1 MTTSDLLAPKKILA
15 DEEARRRIANDL
27 DVTLVVEAAAGT
39 GKTTALVGR
48 IMALLASGKGRLST
62 IVAVTFTEKA
72 AGEMKLRLRTEIEKA
87 RDASPSPEIL
97 ARLDAALAELE
108 AAHIGTIH
116 GFCSDLLRDRPVE
129 ARVDPLFEMIA
140 EDEQNRLLE
149 ECFEPW
155 FEQAL
160 RSPHKDRRF
169 EGMRR
174 LLRRRSRGRN
184 AVGPRELL
192 RKATFDLVEWRHF
205 SGEWRREPFDREG
218 SIDAVITKIDLFS
231 RHAEF
236 ARERE
241 KDEDWLSK
249 SIMEISR
256 WRSELARR
264 EALWPTR
271 HALPKVAQAVLGS
284 RDYDG
289 LEAELRGLERERFW
303 NWKGRGKFFSPGVS
317 RDDVLA
323 ERSKLKE
330 ELSLVLQKADADLAV
345 CLRRELTPLA
355 EAYEDLKRRA
365 GRLDFLDLLLRVRD
379 MLQSDRAVRLELQNK
394 FTHLLVDE
402 FQDTDPLQA
411 EILLLLAAAD
421 PNEADFSRVK
431 TIPGKLFVVGDPK
444 QSIYRFRRADVTL
457 YEATKQQ
464 LIAAG
469 ASLVHLTT
477 SFRSVPSIQSAVN
490 AAFAQVMRG
499 SEDGSQ
505 ASYVALTPFR
515 DEPKDRPTLIALPVP
530 RPYAHYG
537 KIADYVIN
545 ESFPD
550 AVGAFVDFLVNKSGW
565 TIREK
570 DSTVDVPIDAR
581 HVCLLFKRFQSFGE
595 DVTRPYVRAL
605 EARRIPHVLVGG
617 RSFHHREEVT
627 ALRNAA
633 AAIEWPDDE
642 LSVFA
647 TLRGPFISLSDAQ
660 LLTWRS
666 TKELGSLHPFKK
678 IDPTKLTDFTR
689 PVHDALQLIAK
700 LHRGRNRQPIA
711 DTLGRFLEA
720 TRAHAGIAI
729 WPTGEQALAN
739 VLRVLDLARRFE
751 ATGATSFRAFV
762 SRLDDDAE
770 RGTGAEAAVVEE
782 GTEGV
787 RIMTV
792 HRAKGLEFPVVVL
805 VDPCAPT
812 ALQNPTRYVP
822 SAGSGADQRVAAIPL
837 AGCVPVELFEHK
849 EEVLRHDR
857 EEAARLVYVAA
868 TRARELLVVPVVGDE
883 PGEIEEDKKN
893 WLDVLRPVIYPASG
907 QRRDARQA
915 PGTPTFGSDSTLER
929 PPSARTRTDDS
940 VAPGLHRPSL
950 GEHHVV
956 WWDPRALELDREHD
970 IGLRQQKML
979 AADDGNTAVGE
990 GERLHDHW
998 IKTRQNAIA
1007 SGSKPELTVV
1017 TVTERKAAVERKTA
1031 PTTDVQVESTIA
1043 NRTTRAHGKRF
1054 GILVHAVLA
1063 NVALD
1068 ANEDQIATV
1077 TRAQGRLIG
1086 ASANE
1091 ESSAVEATVAAL
1103 AHPWMKRARDATDV
1117 RREASLSHVQED
1129 GSLLEGVVD
1138 LTFREETS
1146 SGPKWTVV
1154 DFKTDVELSSRR
1166 AEYALQV
1173 SLYARALEAAT
1184 GEKAEG
1190 VLLSV

>member
-1 MTTSDLLAPKKILA
+1 MTLDLLAPKKILA
-15 DEEARRRIANDL
+15 DAEARDRIANDL
-27 DVTLVVEAAAGT
+27 DATLVVEAAAGT

-87 RDASPSPEIL
+87 REVCTADIL
-97 ARLDAALAELE
+97 ARLDGALAELE

-116 GFCSDLLRDRPVE
+116 GFCADLLRDRPVE

-140 EDEQNRLLE
+140 EDEQSRLLE

-155 FEQAL
+155 FELAL
-160 RSPHKDRRF
+160 RSPVKDRRF
-169 EGMRR
+169 EGVRR
-174 LLRRRSRGRN
+174 LLRRRSRRRN
-184 AVGPRELL
+184 VSGPRELL

-205 SGEWRREPFDREG
+205 SGEWRRDPFDREG
-218 SIDAVITKIDLFS
+218 SIDRVVAKIDLFS
-231 RHAEF
+231 RHAEH
-236 ARERE
+236 AAERE
-241 KDEDWLSK
+241 KNEDWLAK

-264 EALWPTR
+264 EA
-271 HALPKVAQAVLGS
+271 VLGS

-289 LEAELRGLERERFW
+289 LEAELRTLERERFW
-303 NWKGRGKFFSPGVS
+303 NWKGRGKVFSPGVS
-317 RDDVLA
+317 RDDVLN
-323 ERSKLKE
+323 ERTMLKE
-330 ELSLVLQKADADLAV
+330 ELSLTLQKADADLAV

-379 MLQSDRAVRLELQNK
+379 MLQSDRKVRAELQKK

-411 EILLLLAAAD
+411 EILLLLAASD

-431 TIPGKLFVVGDPK
+431 SIPGKLFVVGDPK

-457 YEATKQQ
+457 YEATKKQ
-464 LIAAG
+464 LLAAG
-469 ASLVHLTT
+469 AVLLHLTT
-477 SFRSVPSIQSAVN
+477 SFRSVPSIQNAVN
-490 AAFAQVMRG
+490 AAFSQVMHG

-515 DEPKDRPTLIALPVP
+515 DEPKGRPTVIALPVP
-530 RPYAHYG
+530 RPYADYG
-537 KIADYVIN
+537 KIADYIIS

-550 AVGAFVDFLVNKSGW
+550 AVGAFVDFLITKSGW
-565 TIREK
+565 TIAEK
-570 DSTVDVPIDAR
+570 DSDIEVPIEAR

-633 AAIEWPDDE
+633 SAIEWPDDE

-647 TLRGPFISLSDAQ
+647 TLRGPFIALSDAQ
-660 LLTWRS
+660 LLTWR
-666 TKELGSLHPFKK
+666 TNPALGSLHPFKK
-678 IDPTKLTDFTR
+678 IDETKLTDFTR
-689 PVHDALQLIAK
+689 PVHEALGLIAK
-700 LHRGRNRQPIA
+700 LHRGRNRRPIA

-751 ATGATSFRAFV
+751 TTGATSFRAFV

-770 RGTGAEAAVVEE
+770 RGTGTEAAVVEE

-792 HRAKGLEFPVVVL
+792 HRAKGLEFPIVVL
-805 VDPCAPT
+805 VDPTAPP

-822 SAGSGADQRVAAIPL
+822 AATSGSDKRVAAIPL
-837 AGCVPVELFEHK
+837 AGCVPVELFEHRD
-849 EEVLRHDR
+849 EVLRHDR
-857 EEAARLVYVAA
+857 EEAQRLVYVAA

-883 PGEIEEDKKN
+883 PAQIDEDKKN
-893 WLDVLRPVIYPASG
+893 WLDVLRPVVFPASA

-929 PPSARTRTDDS
+929 PASARTHTNGS
-940 VAPGLHRPSL
+940 VAPGLHRPSA
-950 GEHHVV
+950 GEHQVV

-970 IGLRQQKML
+970 VGLRQQKML
-979 AADDGNTAVGE
+979 AADDGNTAVDE
-990 GERLHDHW
+990 GGRLHDTW
-998 IKTRQNAIA
+998 AKTRQNAITT
-1007 SGSKPELTVV
+1007 GSTPHFRIV
-1017 TVTERKAAVERKTA
+1017 TVTERKAEIERGATASAEVPVEA
-1031 PTTDVQVESTIA
+1031 TTA
-1043 NRTTRAHGKRF
+1043 NRKTRAHGKRF

-1063 NVALD
+1063 NVELD
-1068 ANEDQIATV
+1068 ANAEGIALV
-1077 TRAQGRLIG
+1077 ARAQGRLIG
-1086 ASANE
+1086 ATPE
-1091 ESSAVEATVAAL
+1091 EEASAVEATIAAL
-1103 AHPWMKRARDATDV
+1103 AHPLMQRARNATDV
-1117 RREASLSHVQED
+1117 RREASVSHVQED

-1138 LTFREETS
+1138 LTFREES
-1146 SGPKWTVV
+1146 PAGPKWTIV

-1190 VLLSV
+1190 ALLSV

>member
-1 MTTSDLLAPKKILA
+1 MTEALFAPTPPKKILA
-15 DEEARRRIANDL
+15 DADARDRIESDL
-27 DVTLVVEAAAGT
+27 DATLVVEAAAGT

-87 RDASPSPEIL
+87 RNNSPNPEIL

-116 GFCSDLLRDRPVE
+116 GFCADLLRDRPVE

-155 FEQAL
+155 FEEAL

-205 SGEWRREPFDREG
+205 SGEWRRDPFDREG
-218 SIDAVITKIDLFS
+218 SIDRVIAQIDSFS
-231 RHAEF
+231 RHAEH
-236 ARERE
+236 AAE
-241 KDEDWLSK
+241 KEKNEDWLAK
-249 SIMEISR
+249 SIMEVFR
-256 WRSELARR
+256 WRAELKRR
-264 EALWPTR
+264 E
-271 HALPKVAQAVLGS
+271 AVLGS

-289 LEAELRGLERERFW
+289 LEAELRSLERERFW
-303 NWKGRGKFFSPGVS
+303 NWKGRGNIFSPGVS
-317 RDDVLA
+317 RSDVLA
-323 ERSKLKE
+323 ERTALKDA
-330 ELSLVLQKADADLAV
+330 LALTLQKADADLAV

-379 MLQSDRAVRLELQNK
+379 MLQKDGAVRLELQKK

-411 EILLLLAAAD
+411 EILLLLASDD
-421 PNEADFSRVK
+421 PKEADFSRVK
-431 TIPGKLFVVGDPK
+431 TVPGKLFVVGDPK

-515 DEPKDRPTLIALPVP
+515 DEPKDRPTVVALPVP
-530 RPYAHYG
+530 RPYAQYG
-537 KIADYVIN
+537 KIADYIIN

-550 AVGAFVDFLVNKSGW
+550 AVGAFVDFLINKSGW

-570 DSTVDVPIDAR
+570 DGTVDVPIDAR

-660 LLTWRS
+660 LLTWR
-666 TKELGSLHPFKK
+666 TQFGSLHPFKK
-678 IDPTKLTDFTR
+678 VEDEKLTDFTR
-689 PVHDALQLIAK
+689 PIRDALSLIAK
-700 LHRGRNRQPIA
+700 LHRGRNRRPIA
-711 DTLGRFLEA
+711 DTLGRLLEA

-751 ATGATSFRAFV
+751 STGATSFRAFV
-762 SRLDDDAE
+762 TRLDDDAE

-805 VDPCAPT
+805 VDPCAPP

-822 SAGSGADQRVAAIPL
+822 AASSGGDKRVAAIPL

-868 TRARELLVVPVVGDE
+868 TRARELLVIPVVGDE
-883 PGEIEEDKKN
+883 PGEIEEEKKN
-893 WLDVLRPVIYPASG
+893 WLDVLRPVVYPASG

-929 PPSARTRTDDS
+929 PSSARAHTNDS

-950 GEHHVV
+950 GDHHVV

-998 IKTRQNAIA
+998 AKTRLNAIA
-1007 SGSKPELTVV
+1007 AGSIPNLRIT
-1017 TVTERKAAVERKTA
+1017 TVTEKKSEVEKKSS
-1031 PTTDVQVESTIA
+1031 PESEVVVESTTA
-1043 NRTTRAHGKRF
+1043 DRRTRAHGKRF
-1054 GILVHAVLA
+1054 GILVHGVLA
-1063 NVALD
+1063 NVPLD
-1068 ANEDQIATV
+1068 ADAERIALV
-1077 TRAQGRLIG
+1077 THAQARLIG
-1086 ASANE
+1086 ATPTE
-1091 ESSAVEATVAAL
+1091 EAGAIEATTAAL
-1103 AHPWMKRARDATDV
+1103 AHPWLTRARRATTV

-1138 LTFREETS
+1138 LAFREENP
-1146 SGPKWTVV
+1146 SGVKWTVV

>member
-1 MTTSDLLAPKKILA
+1 MTTLDLLAPKKILA
-15 DEEARRRIANDL
+15 DAEARDRIANDL
-27 DVTLVVEAAAGT
+27 DATLVVEAAAGT

-48 IMALLASGKGRLST
+48 IMSLLASGKGRLST

-87 RDASPSPEIL
+87 RDSSPSAEIL

-116 GFCSDLLRDRPVE
+116 GFCADLLRDRPVE

-184 AVGPRELL
+184 ASGPRELL

-205 SGEWRREPFDREG
+205 SGEWRRDPFDREG
-218 SIDAVITKIDLFS
+218 SIDHVIAKIDLFS
-231 RHAEF
+231 RHAEH
-236 ARERE
+236 AAE
-241 KDEDWLSK
+241 KEKNEDWLAK
-249 SIMEISR
+249 SIMEVFR
-256 WRSELARR
+256 WRAELKRR
-264 EALWPTR
+264 E
-271 HALPKVAQAVLGS
+271 AVLGS

-289 LEAELRGLERERFW
+289 LEAELRALERERFW

-323 ERSKLKE
+323 ERSALKE
-330 ELSLVLQKADADLAV
+330 ELALVLQKADADLAV

-379 MLQSDRAVRLELQNK
+379 MLQSDRAVRTQLQKK

-411 EILLLLAAAD
+411 EILLLLASDD
-421 PNEADFSRVK
+421 PKEADFSRVK

-457 YEATKQQ
+457 YEATKKQ
-464 LIAAG
+464 LLASG

-477 SFRSVPSIQSAVN
+477 SFRSVPSIQNAVN

-515 DEPKDRPTLIALPVP
+515 EEPKDRPTIVALPVP
-530 RPYAHYG
+530 RPYAQYG
-537 KIADYVIN
+537 KIADYIIN

-550 AVGAFVDFLVNKSGW
+550 AVGAFVDFLINKSGW

-570 DSTVDVPIDAR
+570 DGAADVPIDAR

-633 AAIEWPDDE
+633 SAIEWPDDE

-660 LLTWRS
+660 LLTWR
-666 TKELGSLHPFKK
+666 TNFGSLHPFKK
-678 IDPTKLTDFTR
+678 VEEEKLTDVTR
-689 PVHDALQLIAK
+689 PVRDALSLIAK
-700 LHRGRNRQPIA
+700 LHRGRNHRPIA
-711 DTLGRFLEA
+711 DTLGRLLEA

-751 ATGATSFRAFV
+751 STGATSFRAFV
-762 SRLDDDAE
+762 TRLDDDAE

-805 VDPCAPT
+805 VDPCAPP

-822 SAGSGADQRVAAIPL
+822 AASSGADQRVAAIPL

-868 TRARELLVVPVVGDE
+868 TRARELLVIPVVGDE

-893 WLDVLRPVIYPASG
+893 WLDVLRPVVYPASG

-929 PPSARTRTDDS
+929 PSSARAHTNDS

-950 GEHHVV
+950 GDHSVV

-979 AADDGNTAVGE
+979 AADDGNAAVGE

-998 IKTRQNAIA
+998 AKTRQNAIA
-1007 SGSKPELTVV
+1007 SGGIPNLRIV
-1017 TVTERKAAVERKTA
+1017 TVTERKSEIEKRSTPEADILVEATTADRAA
-1031 PTTDVQVESTIA
+1031 
-1043 NRTTRAHGKRF
+1043 RAHGKRF

-1068 ANEDQIATV
+1068 ANEEQIATV
-1077 TRAQGRLIG
+1077 TRAQARLVG
-1086 ASANE
+1086 ATPNEEASA
-1091 ESSAVEATVAAL
+1091 VDATIAAL
-1103 AHPWMKRARDATDV
+1103 AHPWLARARVASDV
-1117 RREASLSHVQED
+1117 RREASLSHLLED

-1146 SGPKWTVV
+1146 TGPKWTVV

-1173 SLYARALEAAT
+1173 SLYARALAAAT
-1184 GEKAEG
+1184 GESAEG

>member
-1 MTTSDLLAPKKILA
+1 MTLPLLDLDATPKTILA
-15 DEEARRRIANDL
+15 DAGARDRIANDL

-48 IMALLASGKGRLST
+48 IMALLSSGKGRLST

-87 RDASPSPEIL
+87 RNASPSTEIL

-116 GFCSDLLRDRPVE
+116 GFCADLLRDRPVE

-169 EGMRR
+169 EGVRR
-174 LLRRRSRGRN
+174 LLRRRARRRN
-184 AVGPRELL
+184 VSGPRELL

-205 SGEWRREPFDREG
+205 SGEWRRDPFDREG
-218 SIDAVITKIDLFS
+218 SIDRVIAKIDLFS
-231 RHAEF
+231 RHAEH
-236 ARERE
+236 ALE
-241 KDEDWLSK
+241 KEKNEDWLAK

-264 EALWPTR
+264 EA
-271 HALPKVAQAVLGS
+271 VLGS

-289 LEAELRGLERERFW
+289 LEAELRTLERERFW
-303 NWKGRGKFFSPGVS
+303 NWKGRGKVFSPGVS
-317 RDDVLA
+317 RDDVLN
-323 ERSKLKE
+323 ERTALKE
-330 ELSLVLQKADADLAV
+330 ELSLTLQKADADLAV

-355 EAYEDLKRRA
+355 DAYEDLKRRA

-379 MLQSDRAVRLELQNK
+379 MLQSDAAVRQELQRR

-411 EILLLLAAAD
+411 EILLLLASDD
-421 PNEADFSRVK
+421 PKEAEFSRVK
-431 TIPGKLFVVGDPK
+431 TLPGKLFVVGDPK

-464 LIAAG
+464 LLASG
-469 ASLVHLTT
+469 AVLVHLTT

-490 AAFAQVMRG
+490 AAFSQVMRG

-515 DEPKDRPTLIALPVP
+515 EEPKNRPTVVALPVP

-537 KIADYVIN
+537 KIADYIIS

-550 AVGAFVDFLVNKSGW
+550 AVGAFVDFLINKSGW
-565 TIREK
+565 TIAEK
-570 DSTVDVPIDAR
+570 DSAVEVPIDAR
-581 HVCLLFKRFQSFGE
+581 HICLLFKRFQSFGE

-605 EARRIPHVLVGG
+605 ESRRIPHVLVGG

-633 AAIEWPDDE
+633 SAIEWPDDE

-647 TLRGPFISLSDAQ
+647 TLRGPFIALSDAQ
-660 LLTWRS
+660 LLAWRS
-666 TKELGSLHPFKK
+666 QFGSLHPFKK
-678 IDPTKLTDFTR
+678 VEEEKLTEFTKPIR
-689 PVHDALQLIAK
+689 DALALLAR
-700 LHRGRNRQPIA
+700 LHRGRNHRPIA
-711 DTLGRFLEA
+711 DTLGRLLEA

-805 VDPCAPT
+805 VDPTAPP

-822 SAGSGADQRVAAIPL
+822 AASGAEKRVAAIPL
-837 AGCVPVELFEHK
+837 AGCVPVELFEHR

-868 TRARELLVVPVVGDE
+868 TRARELLVIPVVGDE
-883 PGEIEEDKKN
+883 PAEIEEDKKN
-893 WLDVLRPVIYPASG
+893 WLDVLRPVVFPASA

-929 PPSARTRTDDS
+929 PSSARAGTIDS
-940 VAPGLHRPSL
+940 VAPGLHRPSA
-950 GEHHVV
+950 GDHQVV
-956 WWDPRALELDREHD
+956 WWDPRALDLDREHD

-979 AADDGNTAVGE
+979 AADDGNAAVDE
-990 GERLHDHW
+990 GGRLHDTW
-998 IKTRQNAIA
+998 AKTRLNAIA
-1007 SGSKPELTVV
+1007 SGSTPALRVV
-1017 TVTERKAAVERKTA
+1017 TVTERKSEATAA
-1031 PTTDVQVESTIA
+1031 PTIDVLVESTTA
-1043 NRTTRAHGKRF
+1043 VRTTRAHGKRF

-1063 NVALD
+1063 NVDLD
-1068 ANEDQIATV
+1068 ADRDQIVTI
-1077 TRAQGRLIG
+1077 TRAQGRLVG
-1086 ASANE
+1086 AAASE
-1091 ESSAVEATVAAL
+1091 ETSAVDATIAAL
-1103 AHPWMKRARDATDV
+1103 AHPWLARARASADV
-1117 RREASLSHVQED
+1117 RREASLSHLQED

-1138 LTFREETS
+1138 LAFREES
-1146 SGPKWTVV
+1146 PAGAKWIVV

-1173 SLYARALEAAT
+1173 SLYARALAAAT
-1184 GEKAEG
+1184 GEGAEG